1 MSHSNLFTFDSEGR
15 ATPAT
20 PDQIIAAAR
29 AYVARR
35 LRRGTPLSSPAALKD
50 FLRVNLG
57 MREFE
62 TFCVA
67 FLDSRH
73 RLIEFVEL
81 FRGSLTGASVHP
93 REVVKEALAR
103 SAGAVIL
110 VHPHPSGVAEPS
122 QADELITRRLQ
133 EALQLVDIRVLDHL
147 IVAGDEI
154 VSFCEQW
161 LI

>member
-1 MSHSNLFTFDSEGR
+1 MSHSNLFTIDADGR
-15 ATPAT
+15 PVPAS
-20 PDQIIAAAR
+20 PEAIISAAR
-29 AYVARR
+29 ATIARR

-57 MREFE
+57 TRAFE

-93 REVVKEALAR
+93 REVVKE
-103 SAGAVIL
+103 
-110 VHPHPSGVAEPS
+110 
-122 QADELITRRLQ
+122 
-133 EALQLVDIRVLDHL
+133 
-147 IVAGDEI
+147 
-154 VSFCEQW
+154 
-161 LI
+161 